1 MFKLILCFLI
11 VAMLHST
18 PAYAYIGPGAGAG
31 AIIVIFGIVASIFL
45 AFVAVLWYPFKRLL
59 KKRKSKNK
67 LKEEQDSDK
76 PDDSDSTPA

>member
-11 VAMLHST
+11 AAILHSA

-31 AIIVIFGIVASIFL
+31 AIIVILGIVASIFL

-59 KKRKSKNK
+59 KKRKTKNK
-67 LKEEQDSDK
+67 LKDEQDSDK
-76 PDDSDSTPA
+76 PDDSDSKPT